1 MLLTSLHLNDPGERT
16 NLDLLLSS
24 FSNQDLAA
32 ACRRHGTPVRCRRS
46 HAADPARAWLILATA
61 GLTLRL
67 VLWSG
72 VHLLYNETVELPA
85 FHLMGRAGITDM
97 KEGRVPLD
105 RLMQGGG
112 PQKPT
117 VVLYHDLKD
126 IRKADAS
133 GMDLVLRGIPAG
145 PVFPM
150 DLLPR
155 WVRETRA
162 FADTASLAGAIP
174 TSLQT
179 PAFPAVHL
187 PWNGQR
193 VGRDQLRSVIVPGPN
208 GPCK

>member
-16 NLDLLLSS
+16 NLDLILSS

-133 GMDLVLRGIPAG
+133 GMDLVLRGIPAE

-155 WVRETRA
+155 WVRGNTCFCGYGISGRGHSNIS
-162 FADTASLAGAIP
+162 ADTGFSSCPSALERTASRSRSAAE
-174 TSLQT
+174 
-179 PAFPAVHL
+179 
-187 PWNGQR
+187 
-193 VGRDQLRSVIVPGPN
+193 RDRPGPERAV
-208 GPCK
+208 

>member
-1 MLLTSLHLNDPGERT
+1 M
-16 NLDLLLSS
+16 
-24 FSNQDLAA
+24 
-32 ACRRHGTPVRCRRS
+32 
-46 HAADPARAWLILATA
+46 
-61 GLTLRL
+61 
-67 VLWSG
+67 
-72 VHLLYNETVELPA
+72 PA

-97 KEGRVPLD
+97 KEGRAPLD

-155 WVRETRA
+155 WVRGNTCFCGYGISGRGHSNIS
-162 FADTASLAGAIP
+162 ADTGFSGCPSAL
-174 TSLQT
+174 
-179 PAFPAVHL
+179 
-187 PWNGQR
+187 
-193 VGRDQLRSVIVPGPN
+193 
-208 GPCK
+208 